1 MVPSGWIYFDDF
13 PKKITD
19 LVIFFGHDSDD
30 IPKPE
35 RGWLGPLPITTV
47 RRTLADCLHGE
58 VSPDLIEQAF
68 TQAASRGLIN
78 SKEIVTAASVH
89 LWRAKSA

>member
-1 MVPSGWIYFDDF
+1 VTVPASWKRRTIRI
-13 PKKITD
+13 PKDI
-19 LVIFFGHDSDD
+19 VVHYDD